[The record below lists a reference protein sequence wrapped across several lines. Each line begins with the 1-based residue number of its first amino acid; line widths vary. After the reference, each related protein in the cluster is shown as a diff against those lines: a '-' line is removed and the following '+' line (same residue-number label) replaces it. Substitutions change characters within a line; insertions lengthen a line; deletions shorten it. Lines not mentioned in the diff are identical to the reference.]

1 MLLSIALLV
10 HLLQSIMEDGR
21 KEMSI
26 YYMFGENMYTL
37 KGCYVQHILA
47 LVRRHTVAGC
57 LMATLVVS
65 VFVLMIYMK
74 LSAAVTILLSLF
86 LPLLVLT
93 LITHQLVKRTCIVE
107 ELFCDEKNGNI

>member
-1 MLLSIALLV
+1 M
-10 HLLQSIMEDGR
+10 H
-21 KEMSI
+21 
-26 YYMFGENMYTL
+26 TL
-37 KGCYVQHILA
+37 KGCYVQPILA

-86 LPLLVLT
+86 LPLLVSAGYLLLLT